1 MIICVTGSAGTGK
14 TEVAKALTRKLNYKY
29 IDVNKIIKEK
39 KLKQKYL
46 KELDTY
52 EVDIKKLNKI
62 LISLIKKNKNLI
74 IDSHLSHYL
83 PGKYADYCVVCKCNL
98 DVLKKRLEKRGYST
112 GKIREN
118 LDSEIFDVCLI
129 EAIENKH
136 NIIAAD
142 TSEKSSADCVR
153 EIIKTI
159 SSAKPSLPV

>member
-14 TEVAKALTRKLNYKY
+14 TKVAKELARKLRYKY
-29 IDVNKIIKEK
+29 LDINKIIKEK
-39 KLKQKYL
+39 GFGQKYI

-52 EVDIKKLNKI
+52 EVDVAKLNRY

-83 PGKYADYCVVCKCNL
+83 PGKYADYCIVCKCDL
-98 DVLKKRLEKRGYST
+98 KVLKKRLEKRKYSER
-112 GKIREN
+112 KIREN
-118 LDSEIFDVCLI
+118 LDSEIFDICLV
-129 EAIENKH
+129 EAFEGKH
-136 NIIAAD
+136 KIIVVD
-142 TSEKSSADCVR
+142 TSEKSSADCVC